1 MLLFSKPYLDEYKNF
16 VSTIKDPL
24 ERLDDIE
31 VYLDD
36 FERGFD
42 QIYGNHAIGRISNKE
57 YKILVKER
65 DSFFKWGNE
74 EITSIKAQYSDLIEE
89 RSEKSWS
96 GHKRLKFPVVWN
108 RKSYNKIEPDIRT
121 AGLKGDWIAWL
132 LANFTEG
139 KDEYWT
145 YDDRIINAAQLDM
158 YYYLEFLDDS
168 FSVSYSCSKISNN
181 FVTFLF
187 NAQKVLELKKEV
199 NTFGRRR
206 NYPSL
211 EKEPTEL
218 DKIIIRTMKNR
229 IKINKDLNWHNVL
242 RDLKNNTYENKT
254 ITIAPIAT
262 MRDEMK
268 DAILLHEKGLTEATQ
283 KLLISTFQK
292 KLTTFRKLLLPK

>member
-1 MLLFSKPYLDEYKNF
+1 MQSLDEYKNF

-24 ERLDDIE
+24 ERLDEIE
-31 VYLDD
+31 ALLEFLENPLTQIEGHYDMGSISREAYETESQELDS
-36 FERGFD
+36 
-42 QIYGNHAIGRISNKE
+42 Y
-57 YKILVKER
+57 
-65 DSFFKWGNE
+65 FKWGMPQISALKTEHADIINKRAK
-74 EITSIKAQYSDLIEE
+74 KA
-89 RSEKSWS
+89 WS
-96 GHKRLKFPVVWN
+96 GHERLKFPVVWN
-108 RKSYNKIEPDIRT
+108 RESYNKIEPEIRT
-121 AGLKGDWIAWL
+121 AGRKGDWIEWL

-145 YDDRIINAAQLDM
+145 YEDRIINAAQLDI
-158 YYYLEFLDDS
+158 YYYLDFLDDS

-242 RDLKNNTYENKT
+242 RDLKNNTSENQT
-254 ITIAPIAT
+254 ITIVPIAT
-262 MRDEMK
+262 IRDEMK
-268 DAILLHEKGLTEATQ
+268 DAILLYEDGLTEPTQ
-283 KLLISTFQK
+283 KLLTTTFEK
-292 KLTTFRKLLLPK
+292 NLTYFRKLLLPK

>member
-1 MLLFSKPYLDEYKNF
+1 MEYLDGYKNF

-42 QIYGNHAIGRISNKE
+42 QIEGNHEMGLISNKE
-57 YKILVKER
+57 YKSLVKER
-65 DSFFKWGNE
+65 DGLFLWGNE
-74 EITSIKAQYSDLIEE
+74 EITSIKDLHSDLIEE
-89 RSEKSWS
+89 RSKNSWS
-96 GHKRLKFPVVWN
+96 GHNRLKFPVVWD
-108 RKSYNKIEPDIRT
+108 RDSYNKIEPEIRT
-121 AGLKGDWIAWL
+121 AGRKGEWIEWL
-132 LANFTEG
+132 LGNLTEG

-145 YDDRIINAAQLDM
+145 YEDRILNAAQLDM
-158 YYYLEFLDDS
+158 YYYLDFLDDS

-187 NAQKVLELKKEV
+187 NAQKVLELKEEV
-199 NTFGRRR
+199 NTVGRRR
-206 NYPSL
+206 KHPSL
-211 EKEPTEL
+211 EKERTEL
-218 DKIIIRTMKNR
+218 DKIIIGTMKNR

-242 RDLKNNTYENKT
+242 RDLKNNTSENQT
-254 ITIAPIAT
+254 ITIVPIAT

-268 DAILLHEKGLTEATQ
+268 DAILLHEEGMTEATQ

-292 KLTTFRKLLLPK
+292 KLTSFRKLLLPK

>member
-1 MLLFSKPYLDEYKNF
+1 MEYLDGYKDF

>member
-1 MLLFSKPYLDEYKNF
+1 MEHLDGYKNF

-36 FERGFD
+36 FESSFD
-42 QIYGNHAIGRISNKE
+42 QIDGNHEMGLISNKE

-145 YDDRIINAAQLDM
+145 YEDRIINAAQLDI
-158 YYYLEFLDDS
+158 YYYLDFLDDS

-187 NAQKVLELKKEV
+187 NAQKLLELKKEV
-199 NTFGRRR
+199 NTVGRRR
-206 NYPSL
+206 KYPSL

-229 IKINKDLNWHNVL
+229 IKSKKDLNWHNVL
-242 RDLKNNTYENKT
+242 RDLKNNTSENQT
-254 ITIAPIAT
+254 ITITQIVT
-262 MRDEMK
+262 IRDEMK
-268 DAILLHEKGLTEATQ
+268 DAILLHEEGMTEATQ
-283 KLLISTFQK
+283 KLLTTTFEK
-292 KLTTFRKLLLPK
+292 KLTTFRKLLLRK

>member
-1 MLLFSKPYLDEYKNF
+1 MKSLDGFKKL
-16 VSTIKDPL
+16 VSTIEDPL
-24 ERLDDIE
+24 ERLDEIE
-31 VYLDD
+31 VLLEFLENPRTDIQAHYDMGSISREAYETESQELDSY
-36 FERGFD
+36 FNWGMP
-42 QIYGNHAIGRISNKE
+42 QISALKTEHADIINKRA
-57 YKILVKER
+57 K
-65 DSFFKWGNE
+65 
-74 EITSIKAQYSDLIEE
+74 KA
-89 RSEKSWS
+89 WS
-96 GHKRLKFPVVWN
+96 GHERLQFPVVWN
-108 RKSYNKIEPDIRT
+108 RESYNKIEPEIRT

-145 YDDRIINAAQLDM
+145 YEDRIINAAQLDM
-158 YYYLEFLDDS
+158 YYYLEFLGDS

-242 RDLKNNTYENKT
+242 RDLKNNTYENQT

-292 KLTTFRKLLLPK
+292 KLTYFRKLLLPK

>member
-1 MLLFSKPYLDEYKNF
+1 MEYLDGYKDF

-36 FERGFD
+36 FERDFD

-108 RKSYNKIEPDIRT
+108 RDSYNKIEPEIRT

-158 YYYLEFLDDS
+158 YYYLEFLGDS

-206 NYPSL
+206 KYPLL
-211 EKEPTEL
+211 ENEPTAL
-218 DKIIIRTMKNR
+218 DKIIYRTMKNR
-229 IKINKDLNWHNVL
+229 IKSNKDVNWHNVL

>member
-1 MLLFSKPYLDEYKNF
+1 MKSLTDYKKFFSSIE
-16 VSTIKDPL
+16 DPL
-24 ERLDDIE
+24 ERLDEIE
-31 VYLDD
+31 VLLEDL
-36 FERGFD
+36 ENPLT
-42 QIYGNHAIGRISNKE
+42 QIQGHYDMGSISSEE
-57 YKILVKER
+57 YETESQKI
-65 DSFFKWGNE
+65 DSYFKWGNE
-74 EITSIKAQYSDLIEE
+74 QISSIKAQHSDLIDE
-89 RSEKSWS
+89 RSKKSWS
-96 GHKRLKFPVVWN
+96 GHNRLKFPVVWN
-108 RKSYNKIEPDIRT
+108 RDSYNKIEPEIRT
-121 AGLKGDWIAWL
+121 AGRKGDWIAWL
-132 LANFTEG
+132 LANLTEG

-145 YDDRIINAAQLDM
+145 YEDRIINAAQLDM
-158 YYYLEFLDDS
+158 YYYLDFLDDS

-242 RDLKNNTYENKT
+242 RDLKNNTYENQT

-268 DAILLHEKGLTEATQ
+268 DAILLHEKGLTEDTQ

-292 KLTTFRKLLLPK
+292 KLTPFRKLLLPK

>member
-1 MLLFSKPYLDEYKNF
+1 MKSLTDYKKFFSSIEDPVEQLDE
-16 VSTIKDPL
+16 
-24 ERLDDIE
+24 IE
-31 VYLDD
+31 VLLE
-36 FERGFD
+36 FLENPRGEIEASYD
-42 QIYGNHAIGRISNKE
+42 MGSISREE
-57 YKILVKER
+57 YETESQEM
-65 DSFFKWGNE
+65 DSYFKWGNE
-74 EITSIKAQYSDLIEE
+74 QISSIKAQHSDLIDE
-89 RSEKSWS
+89 RSKKSWS
-96 GHKRLKFPVVWN
+96 GHNRLKFPVVWD
-108 RKSYNKIEPDIRT
+108 RDSYNKIEPEIRT
-121 AGLKGDWIAWL
+121 AGRKGDWIEWL

-145 YDDRIINAAQLDM
+145 YEDRIINAAQLDVH
-158 YYYLEFLDDS
+158 YYLDFLDDS

>member
-1 MLLFSKPYLDEYKNF
+1 MEYLDGYKNF

-42 QIYGNHAIGRISNKE
+42 QIYGNHEMGLLSNKE

-158 YYYLEFLDDS
+158 YYYLDFLDDS

-242 RDLKNNTYENKT
+242 RDLKNNTYENQT

-268 DAILLHEKGLTEATQ
+268 DAILLYEEGLTEATQ

>member
-1 MLLFSKPYLDEYKNF
+1 MKSLTDYKKFFSSIE
-16 VSTIKDPL
+16 DPL
-24 ERLDDIE
+24 EQLDEIE
-31 VYLDD
+31 VLLE
-36 FERGFD
+36 FLENPRGEIEANYD
-42 QIYGNHAIGRISNKE
+42 MGSISREE
-57 YKILVKER
+57 YETESQEM
-65 DSFFKWGNE
+65 DSYFKWGMPQISALKTEHADIINKRAK
-74 EITSIKAQYSDLIEE
+74 KA
-89 RSEKSWS
+89 WS
-96 GHKRLKFPVVWN
+96 GHERLQFPVVWN
-108 RKSYNKIEPDIRT
+108 RESYNKIEPEIRT
-121 AGLKGDWIAWL
+121 AGRKGDWIEWL
-132 LANFTEG
+132 LANLTEG

-145 YDDRIINAAQLDM
+145 YEDRILNAAQLDM
-158 YYYLEFLDDS
+158 YYYWDLLKDS
-168 FSVSYSCSKISNN
+168 WVSYSCSKISNN

-268 DAILLHEKGLTEATQ
+268 DAILLYEEGLTEATQ

-292 KLTTFRKLLLPK
+292 KLTYFRKLLLPK

>member
-1 MLLFSKPYLDEYKNF
+1 MKSLTDYKKFFSSIE
-16 VSTIKDPL
+16 DPL
-24 ERLDDIE
+24 EQLDEIE
-31 VYLDD
+31 VLLE
-36 FERGFD
+36 FLENPRGEIEANYD
-42 QIYGNHAIGRISNKE
+42 IGSISREE
-57 YKILVKER
+57 YETESQEM
-65 DSFFKWGNE
+65 DSYFKWGMPQ
-74 EITSIKAQYSDLIEE
+74 ISSIKAQHSDLIVE
-89 RSEKSWS
+89 RSKKSWS
-96 GHKRLKFPVVWN
+96 GHERLKFPVVWN
-108 RKSYNKIEPDIRT
+108 RESYNKIEPEIRT
-121 AGLKGDWIAWL
+121 AGRKGDWIEWL
-132 LANFTEG
+132 LANLTEG

-145 YDDRIINAAQLDM
+145 YEDRILNAAQLDM
-158 YYYLEFLDDS
+158 YYYLDFLEDS
-168 FSVSYSCSKISNN
+168 YSVSYSCSKISNN

-268 DAILLHEKGLTEATQ
+268 DAILLYEEGLTEATQ
-283 KLLISTFQK
+283 MLLISTFQK
-292 KLTTFRKLLLPK
+292 KLTYFRKLLLPK

>member
-1 MLLFSKPYLDEYKNF
+1 MEHLDGYKNF

-42 QIYGNHAIGRISNKE
+42 QIDGNYEMGLISNKE
-57 YKILVKER
+57 YKSLVKER

-145 YDDRIINAAQLDM
+145 YEDRIINAAQLDI
-158 YYYLEFLDDS
+158 YYYLDFLDDS

-187 NAQKVLELKKEV
+187 NAQKLLELKKEV
-199 NTFGRRR
+199 NTVGRRR
-206 NYPSL
+206 KYPSL

-229 IKINKDLNWHNVL
+229 IKSNKDLNWHNVL
-242 RDLKNNTYENKT
+242 RDLKNNTSENQT
-254 ITIAPIAT
+254 ITITEIAT
-262 MRDEMK
+262 IHDEMK
-268 DAILLHEKGLTEATQ
+268 DAILLYEDGLTEPTQ
-283 KLLISTFQK
+283 KLLTTTFQK
-292 KLTTFRKLLLPK
+292 KLTYFRKLLLPK

>member
-1 MLLFSKPYLDEYKNF
+1 MQSLDEYKNF

-24 ERLDDIE
+24 ERLDEIE
-31 VYLDD
+31 VLLEFLENPRTDIQAHYDMGSISREAYETESQELDSY
-36 FERGFD
+36 FNWGMP
-42 QIYGNHAIGRISNKE
+42 QISALKTEHADIINKRA
-57 YKILVKER
+57 K
-65 DSFFKWGNE
+65 
-74 EITSIKAQYSDLIEE
+74 KA
-89 RSEKSWS
+89 WS

-108 RKSYNKIEPDIRT
+108 RESYNKIEPEIRT
-121 AGLKGDWIAWL
+121 AGRKGDWIEWL
-132 LANFTEG
+132 LANLTEG
-139 KDEYWT
+139 KDEFWT
-145 YDDRIINAAQLDM
+145 YEDRIINAAQLDM

-199 NTFGRRR
+199 NTVGRRR

-242 RDLKNNTYENKT
+242 RDLKNNTYENQT

-292 KLTTFRKLLLPK
+292 KLTYFRKLLLPK